1 MTATTATPAR
11 STAPPPDPSL
21 SFGRTLAFS
30 ATSLPLVAVVVAITV
45 HMPAYFAASI
55 GVPLVAVAAAF
66 AICRTIDIP
75 IEPALGLMMDRTRS
89 RFGRYRLWTV
99 IGAPLLMLGLFMLL
113 GANEGV
119 GTGYL
124 ITWLMVMYLGI
135 STLLLSHAAWG
146 ATLAKTYN
154 DRARIF
160 GIMGGAG
167 VIGALGVL
175 AIPIIMGRNGYSDA
189 EGVRAMLWYIIL
201 LTPVTVGIVIW
212 STPET
217 IAPEVPGQ
225 RFRLRDY
232 VELVTHSS
240 MARILLADL
249 CLVLGPGWMA
259 AMFLFFNRDR
269 MGFTTGE
276 ANILLAFYIAAGL
289 FGAPTA
295 GWVAT
300 KIGKHRAAMLSCV
313 IYSLALVSLLFLP
326 KGNVLASIPTNFIT
340 GFVAAGFQALV
351 RAMVADVADDIRL
364 SQGKERAGVL
374 YSLTTSTSKIAL
386 AASIII
392 TYPLLARIGYDPRLG
407 SANTPEA
414 IHGLTIAF
422 TTGPIFFLALGAACF
437 IGYKLTAE
445 RATEIRRLLAERDAQ
460 LSETKATAGLGADPG
475 AMLTPKAP

>member
-1 MTATTATPAR
+1 MTAA
-11 STAPPPDPSL
+11 SKPDPSL

-55 GVPLVAVAAAF
+55 GVPLVTVAAAF

-75 IEPALGLMMDRTRS
+75 IEPALGLMMDRTRT
-89 RFGRYRLWTV
+89 RFGRYRVWTA
-99 IGAPLLMLGLFMLL
+99 IGAPLLMLGLFMLV

-189 EGVRAMLWYIIL
+189 EGVRAMLWYIIV
-201 LTPVTVGIVIW
+201 LTPITVGIVIL

-240 MARILLADL
+240 MWRILLADL

-300 KIGKHRAAMLSCV
+300 KIGKHRAAMLSSV

-340 GFVAAGFQALV
+340 GFVAAGFQALI

-374 YSLTTSTSKIAL
+374 FSLTTSTSKIAL
-386 AASIII
+386 AGSIII
-392 TYPLLARIGYDPRLG
+392 TYPLLAQIGYDPRLG

-460 LSETKATAGLGADPG
+460 LSETSATAGLGADPG
-475 AMLTPKAP
+475 ALLAPKTP

>member
-1 MTATTATPAR
+1 MSQSAPATPE
-11 STAPPPDPSL
+11 PSL

-30 ATSLPLVAVVVAITV
+30 ATSLPITAVVLAITV

-55 GVPLVAVAAAF
+55 GVPLIAVAAAF
-66 AICRTIDIP
+66 ATCRTIDIP
-75 IEPALGLMMDRTRS
+75 IEPALGMLMDRTRS

-99 IGAPLLMLGLFMLL
+99 IGAPILMVGLYMLL
-113 GANEGV
+113 NAGEGV

-124 ITWLMVMYLGI
+124 IVWLMVMYLGI

-175 AIPIIMGRNGYSDA
+175 AIPIAMEANGYTDA
-189 EGVRAMLWYIIL
+189 EGVRAMIWYIIAL
-201 LTPVTVGIVIW
+201 VPITVAIVVW
-212 STPET
+212 RTPET
-217 IAPEVPGQ
+217 IAPESPGQ
-225 RFRLRDY
+225 KFRLRDY
-232 VELVTHSS
+232 LDLLTHSS
-240 MARILLADL
+240 MSRILLADL
-249 CLVLGPGWMA
+249 CLTLGPGWMA
-259 AMFLFFNRDR
+259 ALFLFFSRDR

-276 ANILLAFYIAAGL
+276 ANLLLGFYIIAGL

-300 KIGKHRAAMLSCV
+300 RIGKHRAAMLSCA
-313 IYSLALVSLLFLP
+313 IYSAALVSLLFLP
-326 KGNVLASIPTNFIT
+326 RGNVLASIPTNFIT
-340 GFVAAGFQALV
+340 GFVAAGFTALV

-364 SQGKERAGVL
+364 TQGKERAGL
-374 YSLTTSTSKIAL
+374 LFSLTTSTSKIAL
-386 AASIII
+386 AGSIII
-392 TYPLLARIGYDPRLG
+392 TYPLLARIGYDPKLG
-407 SANTPEA
+407 HANTPEA

-422 TTGPIFFLALGAACF
+422 TAGPIVFLALGAACF

-460 LSETKATAGLGADPG
+460 LSETEATAGLGADPG
-475 AMLTPKAP
+475 AMLAPKIG

>member
-1 MTATTATPAR
+1 MTKPAP
-11 STAPPPDPSL
+11 AAPDPSL

-30 ATSLPLVAVVVAITV
+30 ATSLPITAVVVAITV

-66 AICRTIDIP
+66 ATCRTIDIP
-75 IEPALGLMMDRTRS
+75 IEPALGLLMDRTRS
-89 RFGRYRLWTV
+89 RWGRYRLWTV

-113 GANEGV
+113 SANEGV
-119 GTGYL
+119 GLGYL
-124 ITWLMVMYLGI
+124 IAWLMVMYLGI
-135 STLLLSHAAWG
+135 STLLLSHVAWG

-160 GIMGGAG
+160 GIMGGVG
-167 VIGALGVL
+167 VVGALGVL
-175 AIPIIMGRNGYSDA
+175 AVPIFMERAGYSDA
-189 EGVRAMLWYIIL
+189 EGVRAMIWYIIL
-201 LTPVTVGIVIW
+201 LTPITVGIVIW
-212 STPET
+212 RTPET
-217 IAPEVPGQ
+217 IAPEVPGH

-232 VELVTHSS
+232 VELVTHSC
-240 MARILLADL
+240 MWRILLADL

-276 ANILLAFYIAAGL
+276 ANILLSFYIAAGL
-289 FGAPTA
+289 LGAPTA

-300 KIGKHRAAMLSCV
+300 KIGKHRAAMLSSA

-340 GFVAAGFQALV
+340 GFVAAGFQALI

-364 SQGKERAGVL
+364 SQGKERSGVL

-386 AASIII
+386 AGAIII
-392 TYPLLARIGYDPRLG
+392 TYPLLAQIGYEPKLG
-407 SANTPEA
+407 PANTPEA

-422 TTGPIFFLALGAACF
+422 TVGPIVFLALGAACF
-437 IGYKLTAE
+437 IGYRLTAE
-445 RATEIRRLLAERDAQ
+445 RATDIRRQLAERDARLREAQ
-460 LSETKATAGLGADPG
+460 AAADLDADPG
-475 AMLTPKAP
+475 VVLTPKAT